1 MLASERGEPAQA
13 FVGRHRRLTATTPAA
28 RHRDLVVTCEPSLTF
43 TMGLARL
50 VFCLLV
56 ACSLGFQ
63 LPAPVP
69 ASRGVR
75 LARPTMQVI
84 RRHRFRRRG
93 HRSHHHPVHH
103 HNHQLTRKI
112 PTQFGD
118 GGPKLTRD
126 SEPEEFFSTNMD
138 SMSDADKLKN
148 PVVIGGVAILV
159 LPFIVGLV
167 VLATGK

>member
-1 MLASERGEPAQA
+1 
-13 FVGRHRRLTATTPAA
+13 
-28 RHRDLVVTCEPSLTF
+28 
-43 TMGLARL
+43 MGLARL

-75 LARPTMQVI
+75 LARPTMQVR
-84 RRHRFRRRG
+84 RRHRLQRRPPQL
-93 HRSHHHPVHH
+93 HHHSATTTQKSTPDHKHTSTPPAHSQNSSTPHVLRHS
-103 HNHQLTRKI
+103 RA
-112 PTQFGD
+112 TQFGD

-126 SEPEEFFSTNMD
+126 SEPDEFFSTNMD
-138 SMSDADKLKN
+138 SMSDAEKLKN

>member
-1 MLASERGEPAQA
+1 
-13 FVGRHRRLTATTPAA
+13 
-28 RHRDLVVTCEPSLTF
+28 
-43 TMGLARL
+43 MGLARL

-103 HNHQLTRKI
+103 HNHQLTRNI

-138 SMSDADKLKN
+138 SMSDAEKLKN

>member
-1 MLASERGEPAQA
+1 
-13 FVGRHRRLTATTPAA
+13 
-28 RHRDLVVTCEPSLTF
+28 
-43 TMGLARL
+43 
-50 VFCLLV
+50 
-56 ACSLGFQ
+56 
-63 LPAPVP
+63 
-69 ASRGVR
+69 
-75 LARPTMQVI
+75 MQVN

-126 SEPEEFFSTNMD
+126 SEPDEFFSTNMD

>member
-1 MLASERGEPAQA
+1 
-13 FVGRHRRLTATTPAA
+13 
-28 RHRDLVVTCEPSLTF
+28 
-43 TMGLARL
+43 MGLARL

-75 LARPTMQVI
+75 LARPTMQVL
-84 RRHRFRRRG
+84 RRHRCSRRR
-93 HRSHHHPVHH
+93 HRSHHHPLYHH
-103 HNHQLTRKI
+103 KHTTHSQF
-112 PTQFGD
+112 PHQFGD

>member
-1 MLASERGEPAQA
+1 
-13 FVGRHRRLTATTPAA
+13 
-28 RHRDLVVTCEPSLTF
+28 
-43 TMGLARL
+43 MGLARL

-75 LARPTMQVI
+75 LARPTMQVS
-84 RRHRFRRRG
+84 RRHRCSRRR
-93 HRSHHHPVHH
+93 RCSHHHPLHH
-103 HNHQLTRKI
+103 KHTQLTRKI

>member
-1 MLASERGEPAQA
+1 M
-13 FVGRHRRLTATTPAA
+13 
-28 RHRDLVVTCEPSLTF
+28 DVVTCESSLTF

-75 LARPTMQVI
+75 LARPTMQVS
-84 RRHRFRRRG
+84 RHRCRRRG

-138 SMSDADKLKN
+138 SMSDAEKLKN